1 MEVNE
6 KIFETA
12 FLGFNNIGEKD
23 LDRNVKDFKKHPL
36 ILKHE
41 IYKYDILEEAKN
53 ELLLKTWKEAELG
66 SGRILNCV
74 KNAINLKI
82 NNLIDWRKQ
91 DDFKKLE
98 ANFEN
103 EKLLYD
109 FFKSKS
115 DDEIS
120 FIRFYEIGFSYQLIA
135 YLFFLKNHQKYL
147 PISQEQFDKIFDSLE
162 LNFKTSHNCSWENY
176 LQFNEII
183 KQFRKHLSQRF
194 QNVSLLDAHSF
205 LWIYGFPFGK
215 TVNENKTDLDT
226 TKKQKQEKEEVPKEK
241 PLLELEIY
249 QPKKIVDL
257 DNFKEP
263 ESEVDYLEIHRK
275 QMEVGDLA
283 ENIVYESEINF
294 LKTNFPHLAK
304 EVRIVSNNP
313 TIGCDIVSFE
323 PDGTQKQIE
332 VKAISVDKN
341 KKSFFITRNE
351 LLKSKT
357 FKNYYVYCVSD
368 LYSENPEIKR
378 IRKPNF
384 EDSEKF
390 LMEPINFKITFE

>member
-1 MEVNE
+1 MEINE
-6 KIFETA
+6 KIFKTA

-23 LDRNVKDFKKHPL
+23 LDGNVKDFKKHPL

-41 IYKYDILEEAKN
+41 IYKYDILAEAKD
-53 ELLLKTWKEAELG
+53 ELLLNTWKETELG

-74 KNAINLKI
+74 KNAIKIKI

-103 EKLLYD
+103 EKLLYN

-115 DDEIS
+115 NDEIS
-120 FIRFYEIGFSYQLIA
+120 FTRFYEIRFSYQLIA

-147 PISQEQFDKIFDSLE
+147 PISQEQFDKIFESLGI
-162 LNFKTSHNCSWENY
+162 NFKTSYNCSWENY

-183 KQFRKHLSQRF
+183 KQFRKHLSQKF
-194 QNVSLLDAHSF
+194 ENVSLLDSHSF
-205 LWIYGFPFGK
+205 LWIYGFPFGN
-215 TVNENKTDLDT
+215 TLNENKKEPEATI
-226 TKKQKQEKEEVPKEK
+226 KQNQDKEK
-241 PLLELEIY
+241 IPKDKPLPELEIY
-249 QPKKIVDL
+249 QPKKVVDL
-257 DNFKEP
+257 DNFKEL

-283 ENIVYESEINF
+283 EKIVYESEINF
-294 LKTNFPHLAK
+294 LKPNFPHLAK
-304 EVRIVSNNP
+304 EVRIVSGNP
-313 TIGCDIVSFE
+313 AIGCDIVSFE
-323 PDGTQKQIE
+323 LDGTQKQIE
-332 VKAISVDKN
+332 VKAISENKN
-341 KKSFFITRNE
+341 KKSFIITRNE

-368 LYSENPEIKR
+368 LYSDNPKIRR
-378 IRKPNF
+378 IRKPDF
-384 EDSEKF
+384 EDSEVF
-390 LMEPINFKITFE
+390 IIEPLSFKITFE

>member
-1 MEVNE
+1 MEVTE

-12 FLGFNNIGEKD
+12 FLGFNNIGEKNV
-23 LDRNVKDFKKHPL
+23 DRNVKDFKKHPL

-41 IYKYDILEEAKN
+41 IYKYNILEEAKN
-53 ELLLKTWKEAELG
+53 ELLLKTWKETELG

-74 KNAINLKI
+74 KNAINIKI

-98 ANFEN
+98 PNFKN

-115 DDEIS
+115 NDEIS
-120 FIRFYEIGFSYQLIA
+120 FSRFYDIGFSYQLIA

-147 PISQEQFDKIFDSLE
+147 PISQEQFDKIFESLE
-162 LNFKTSHNCSWENY
+162 LDFKTNHNCSWENY

-183 KQFRKHLSQRF
+183 KQFKKHLSQRF
-194 QNVSLLDAHSF
+194 QNVSLLDSHSF
-205 LWIYGFPFGK
+205 LWIYGFPFGN
-215 TVNENKTDLDT
+215 TVNENKKKQET
-226 TKKQKQEKEEVPKEK
+226 TKKKNQKKEEFPKEK
-241 PLLELEIY
+241 PLPELKIY

-257 DNFKEP
+257 DNFKES
-263 ESEVDYLEIHRK
+263 ENEVDYLEIHRK

-283 ENIVYESEINF
+283 EKIVYESEINF
-294 LKTNFPHLAK
+294 LKQDFPHLAK
-304 EVRIVSNNP
+304 EVRIVSSNP
-313 TIGCDIVSFE
+313 AIGCDIVSFE
-323 PDGTQKQIE
+323 IDGTQKQIE
-332 VKAISVDKN
+332 VKAISLDKN
-341 KKSFFITRNE
+341 KKSFIITRNE

-368 LYSENPEIKR
+368 LYSENPEIRR
-378 IRKPNF
+378 IKKPNF
-384 EDSEKF
+384 EDSETF